1 MRKKDCRVLKCELC
15 QAYKRAKCGWNI
27 GWNVVP
33 FFSEAQTK
41 LDISMFAMLTEKL
54 AFVLPLRLVC
64 TSVSQMS
71 MKPSQDSWYQ
81 IQARGSSVYHLPFMS
96 SDIEKKSCVFTHLS
110 KSILFTA
117 MVGWFSWFSEP
128 HQIQLAASGF
138 AVKSLLRFQTKVC
151 RAIHWNTAG
160 LHIETSFLCLG
171 KSPGGEDFTHLDQS
185 QTEQLHLVVGSWK
198 LEVFPVE
205 RTAYL
210 SIQW

>member
-1 MRKKDCRVLKCELC
+1 MGEMWLKHRLKC
-15 QAYKRAKCGWNI
+15 G
-27 GWNVVP
+27 V

-41 LDISMFAMLTEKL
+41 LDISMFAMLTETL

-71 MKPSQDSWYQ
+71 MKPSRDSWYQ

-117 MVGWFSWFSEP
+117 MVRWFSWLSEP

-151 RAIHWNTAG
+151 RAVHWNTAG

-171 KSPGGEDFTHLDQS
+171 KSPGTWGGFYTS
-185 QTEQLHLVVGSWK
+185 GPIPNRTTSSCSWK
-198 LEVFPVE
+198 LEVGSLSRWKDRIFKHSMIDVKEKPV
-205 RTAYL
+205 
-210 SIQW
+210 S